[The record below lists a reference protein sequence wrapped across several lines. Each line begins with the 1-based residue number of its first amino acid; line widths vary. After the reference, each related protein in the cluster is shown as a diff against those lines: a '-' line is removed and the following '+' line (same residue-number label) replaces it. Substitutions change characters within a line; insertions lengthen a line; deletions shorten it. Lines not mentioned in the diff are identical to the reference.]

1 MKIPTNINFRLLC
14 LLLSAMLLGKFT
26 YGQVDSVT
34 EGESPTTGI
43 GEGLIGEGAEET
55 LDLANSSF
63 YGPRPFAEILTSN
76 FSKTWSPSAVSS
88 IANRA
93 HVILINSEN
102 QYCLS
107 VTDGSMAGLQAIT
120 VSSLTDGTSTY
131 GRVLRSMFQ
140 LHDSNM
146 EVQASESLS
155 GTYSIR
161 PELKIYFAID
171 ADSPANQSSASSTL
185 ISRVKAV
192 DYSTITNPSYL
203 VFTFDGTA
211 TQTKL
216 KAASRFQYD
225 LSSSTFIPDTSWST
239 NHWLKIGQAG
249 VELVTLESDAST
261 FMVADATEL
270 IDFAN
275 NPGEAFNPASIDWQ
289 TNSFASWP
297 VNPSTDES
305 DVTALSISH
314 LSAPDGLA
322 YKDIDENY
330 RTQFGTSD
338 EARAVS
344 SAYLDQIEAALN
356 DGNESLRYDKSL
368 YLAVRD
374 NMLSHTFAAI
384 DEENAVLGEPT
395 VPFVYFTNAI
405 DSIGK
410 YHPFMVVGSHNGTGG
425 PNFLIDVA
433 RPPGDGTS
441 PSYGAQSV
449 TRNAVLSSTL
459 FKIPL
464 KDYGLVSA
472 LADNDLSGLNSLA
485 QDAEVSSS
493 SYNVFNY
500 SSTSVNGLAVDGVK
514 IYPAMNNTLVFAQTN
529 AEITSS
535 GVHVGRGMGLHYH
548 ADGHSFNGNGINLY
562 NIEDYE
568 GRSHPPIIGFSL
580 DGLALYGKYESQYS
594 NMDGAE
600 IALDDFGSHS
610 HDGYGQHYH
619 SHEKIVTN
627 EWNGESYEF
636 TEHFMLVGAYKGS
649 INDIPGFQE
658 GGTNQLKDSD
668 LGKYVGLTGTYV
680 NTSFDTNIDNN
691 QDPTAGSG
699 DDSVGGEA
707 PATGNSD
714 YAPDLIN
721 GLTVDFHE
729 IAITA
734 IGENDDYGIET
745 VTFNETEASSFDTDE
760 GKITSQKYTYTK
772 TSDNTATI
780 AFDDSGESEETF
792 YENFFLTFS
801 SNTYAEGTWEEFEDG
816 VDYNG
821 TFTFTVISSKSEE
834 GETPTTGEG
843 DDKPKNLEE
852 ALLVFDA
859 QVYLDLNS
867 DLKDAFG
874 GDLVLAETHF
884 KDNGFAEGREFLAK
898 IEEGDDPT
906 EGGDPTTGEGDE
918 TPKSIEE
925 ALLVFDPQVYL
936 DLNPDLK
943 DALGGDLD
951 LAEAHFKDNGF
962 AEGREFLADSG
973 EGEHPTDGGDP
984 TTGEGGEQPTEGQKP
999 AIEMVPMSEV
1009 EDFVNIIK
1017 QDKPSYESANIV
1029 WVEKIN
1035 DLMDESNFIYKVD
1048 LDSGVSLI
1056 LDNEGK
1062 FIHSENSDDFAFVEE
1077 ETIPEDQY
1085 SDQIKAAIETAYS
1098 GATIVELVKEFSLEI
1113 PENPDQEREFIYF
1126 AIIEQDGEKLEV
1138 GLDRNSKILL
1148 TEKYEESEFEQ
1159 NEWKPFE
1166 LPSSVQSYL
1175 TENYNDGEDEV
1186 QFWADER
1193 PSFDGQGMEIVAYL
1207 DNGTEVI
1214 FDSTGN
1220 FVSEFDPWKAFEENL
1235 DAGLEF
1241 DSTRSSWGNG
1251 EQQSQFTNSSSSGLN
1266 PAYVHV
1272 GKIEDNSSVNDDEP
1286 QMGMKSMMYRV
1297 SLLNQEL
1304 LSTTPSLNDFEL
1316 SQTDLPVN
1324 TKLNLTFT
1332 YEMGPPRY
1340 LIVSGAKVTAFKHR
1354 MPDWE
1359 NPGSFTISAETVA
1372 PVASDSNLDG
1382 SIASTFGI
1390 TIEMGGERFYE
1401 GAIFETNVIGLDVGA
1416 SQYSSSW
1423 DPVTSFALN
1432 GKAGVETSVRAYLP
1446 RRLLTDN
1453 FGIMDPNDVKAAI
1466 LDSDGKLNYI
1476 NGSFEEGA
1484 EGVGSEFSRK
1494 PYKGI
1499 DERDVESFAF
1509 LDPTDMAKNEFH
1521 LGDDSFGISSPNLGQ
1536 DSGSPEIDGNHNE
1549 STLIGGGEGNHV
1561 DGIEEGGDTFSS
1573 DEELHGGQ
1581 GDSPALVDASEIPV
1595 IDGEETEPGAVI
1607 EGAQEAPLGNGVEIS
1622 DDERFEQTSSETSP
1636 TYTDGARR
1644 SGNVEPTK
1652 SKFDFNGDQFGDS
1665 LLEVSFTTNNFPG
1678 EVQIG
1683 DPYEDPFANLD
1694 ESSFGSVSG
1703 VVTTSEGVALK
1714 DYDVWFFKAPEEG
1727 GDIYGGEPVFFNFEI
1742 NEDGSYIAKLPA
1754 GNYHAEAQAYD
1765 FSTDTPYKPVIA
1777 MDENGTVTFVINDSN
1792 STYIQDFVLEAEF
1805 RMSFERAS
1813 ISGSVSKAGQGQV
1826 RDVFFEL
1833 FPVENGERVTDY
1845 PVHSFSIDRDGKI
1858 MGEAPVGTF
1867 DLEVF
1872 SHDNSLFMAEEK
1884 QITIIAG
1891 DVNDL
1896 GVIELSERALVSVS
1910 GTIKDATG
1918 SPIWA
1923 DVIFVNPND
1932 PEDLFWPMFD
1942 EDAENLE
1949 EGEFSVKIPEGNYFI
1964 QANRFDGLYL
1974 SQLYDADDNG
1984 SADIVSITAGFAD
1997 QIDFVLESRP
2007 TATLTL
2013 QLVDANTSEPIK
2025 YGWFDFFDA
2034 EDEFGSMI
2042 FPDIGMMDFESDDF
2056 NGTYNLKIPGGTYKM
2071 SIGADGYESVFRII
2085 DESGQEDWAVTTW
2098 DQGSS
2103 IKVTD
2108 GNTTSLGTVS
2118 INGFQ
2123 TSEAERFGFK
2133 WLDEG
2138 QEPTGFTL
2146 KGKVKTNKGS
2156 DVPKARI
2163 IAHTEDYLFWIDN
2176 YSSRADGSFELKNL
2190 PAGDWI
2196 VFAEPPFDSDAFLS
2210 FRESSAVSINL
2221 PESNGTAIDL
2231 VLQGSNIS
2239 GRILYPKKDIKSGTN
2254 KDKSLSNVSVWAYR
2268 DEDGDGEPDYDDEV
2282 RLGNQTL
2289 SEAYGDTDED
2299 GFFSFYLADAGK
2311 YSLRLE
2317 LPGELSSLAPPPLQF
2332 SLRNPADD
2340 LQLGNAIRI
2349 DWKSDVKATSF
2360 DIERKASKE
2369 SSYKSLFSSDSNV
2382 SNSIK
2387 PTAQI
2392 KSYVDTTITTGE
2404 TYSYRLIAETTKG
2417 KVTLDSSTVRVSKPM
2432 IYLAPPSKIVTGRVV
2447 DANSSV
2453 IAGAEVVA
2461 WREEGEGWSST
2472 FSGDDGTFE
2481 LTAGQ
2486 GKWEITVY
2494 RPFDTKV
2501 DWVYDQQPKRV
2512 LFKNDNSKQINEV
2525 NFTVSRM
2532 SGGKIVGSI
2541 AIPEGKSASDLAQYV
2556 FIDAFSPKG
2565 EGNWANPDSSGKF
2578 EIPLQPGEY
2587 ELSIWVDPAMTG
2599 FGSPPI
2605 QILRVNSNSVDVG
2618 ELSLTSR
2625 DQTIQGV
2632 VKTLQ
2637 DKVLANVEVWAWSEE
2652 GGWVSDTTNT
2662 SGEYSLSV
2670 SPGRW
2675 EIGYDLPVAADGS
2688 LPPYKVAPPK
2698 RIKVGPNDTSK
2709 SMDFILKDAGAK
2721 IKGVV
2726 YGPTGGP
2733 VSNLDAW
2740 VYVSAIT
2747 NGFQENDFAE
2757 IVAEVPINSRGE
2769 FVFPSLPGT
2778 YSVGLWLPPSS
2789 GFVPPSEKTFT
2800 IEEIDGS
2807 TVVKDSN
2814 ETIVSQ
2820 VVFNLS
2826 ANDASIEGT
2835 FKLNGTILSGLTGE
2849 VYAIRMDGEGR
2860 STSSIEDNG
2869 TYSLLLSP
2877 GNWLVDYYIEND
2889 SQSRKLP
2896 SQPSE
2901 SYQVIAVKGQSV
2913 IQDFALVSATASI
2926 SGNVLY
2932 DANNTSVT
2940 ESSLYV
2946 WAFREGTSSI
2956 AEYWSE
2962 VETDENGTYSISV
2975 LPGGEYEVGAYLSQS
2990 LRDSGYLEPSI
3001 MSASV
3006 TSGNVIDLNLTI
3018 AKPSSLNFISGTISK
3033 STNEPIEGVE
3043 VYAWADDGRE
3053 LSTLTDANGSYEL
3066 LVTSGSV
3073 WHVGAEYGEIDDN
3086 GTETLFFA
3094 ENEVDVDLKTV
3105 DSISDLNISL
3115 SQPDFEVPDGSSNT
3129 FDPSSDFVTKLPD
3142 GSELTIP
3149 GGAANVSSDVT
3160 SVRLVI
3166 TPTAKGLSKSA
3177 NEKPADY
3184 GYSLELFDNNGK
3196 KVEGNFKKDVI
3207 LTIPIDI
3214 NASIKKGMDVD
3225 NIEAKY
3231 YSSTKDAWE
3240 TAKTSTWDKNSSK
3253 LSLTTDHFTTF
3264 AAVSAPDVSDL
3275 VKNIAKVD
3283 STTYGDWYNLSWLG
3297 YFYDASSGW
3306 IYHAELGWLYSK
3318 EESNGNF
3325 WLYESEIGWLWTGP
3339 SYFDVSS
3346 DSKAFFYSVFDAG
3359 WLYFKLDGGLKKF
3372 YRYSD
3377 QKWILPDRTETT
3389 KP

>member
-1220 FVSEFDPWKAFEENL
+1220 FVSEFDPWKAFEENM
-1235 DAGLEF
+1235 DAGL
-1241 DSTRSSWGNG
+1241 
-1251 EQQSQFTNSSSSGLN
+1251 
-1266 PAYVHV
+1266 
-1272 GKIEDNSSVNDDEP
+1272 
-1286 QMGMKSMMYRV
+1286 RV
-1297 SLLNQEL
+1297 
-1304 LSTTPSLNDFEL
+1304 
-1316 SQTDLPVN
+1316 
-1324 TKLNLTFT
+1324 
-1332 YEMGPPRY
+1332 
-1340 LIVSGAKVTAFKHR
+1340 
-1354 MPDWE
+1354 
-1359 NPGSFTISAETVA
+1359 
-1372 PVASDSNLDG
+1372 
-1382 SIASTFGI
+1382 
-1390 TIEMGGERFYE
+1390 
-1401 GAIFETNVIGLDVGA
+1401 
-1416 SQYSSSW
+1416 
-1423 DPVTSFALN
+1423 
-1432 GKAGVETSVRAYLP
+1432 
-1446 RRLLTDN
+1446 
-1453 FGIMDPNDVKAAI
+1453 
-1466 LDSDGKLNYI
+1466 
-1476 NGSFEEGA
+1476 
-1484 EGVGSEFSRK
+1484 
-1494 PYKGI
+1494 
-1499 DERDVESFAF
+1499 
-1509 LDPTDMAKNEFH
+1509 
-1521 LGDDSFGISSPNLGQ
+1521 
-1536 DSGSPEIDGNHNE
+1536 
-1549 STLIGGGEGNHV
+1549 
-1561 DGIEEGGDTFSS
+1561 
-1573 DEELHGGQ
+1573 
-1581 GDSPALVDASEIPV
+1581 
-1595 IDGEETEPGAVI
+1595 
-1607 EGAQEAPLGNGVEIS
+1607 
-1622 DDERFEQTSSETSP
+1622 
-1636 TYTDGARR
+1636 
-1644 SGNVEPTK
+1644 
-1652 SKFDFNGDQFGDS
+1652 
-1665 LLEVSFTTNNFPG
+1665 
-1678 EVQIG
+1678 
-1683 DPYEDPFANLD
+1683 
-1694 ESSFGSVSG
+1694 
-1703 VVTTSEGVALK
+1703 
-1714 DYDVWFFKAPEEG
+1714 
-1727 GDIYGGEPVFFNFEI
+1727 
-1742 NEDGSYIAKLPA
+1742 
-1754 GNYHAEAQAYD
+1754 
-1765 FSTDTPYKPVIA
+1765 
-1777 MDENGTVTFVINDSN
+1777 
-1792 STYIQDFVLEAEF
+1792 
-1805 RMSFERAS
+1805 
-1813 ISGSVSKAGQGQV
+1813 
-1826 RDVFFEL
+1826 
-1833 FPVENGERVTDY
+1833 
-1845 PVHSFSIDRDGKI
+1845 
-1858 MGEAPVGTF
+1858 
-1867 DLEVF
+1867 
-1872 SHDNSLFMAEEK
+1872 
-1884 QITIIAG
+1884 
-1891 DVNDL
+1891 
-1896 GVIELSERALVSVS
+1896 
-1910 GTIKDATG
+1910 
-1918 SPIWA
+1918 
-1923 DVIFVNPND
+1923 
-1932 PEDLFWPMFD
+1932 
-1942 EDAENLE
+1942 
-1949 EGEFSVKIPEGNYFI
+1949 
-1964 QANRFDGLYL
+1964 
-1974 SQLYDADDNG
+1974 
-1984 SADIVSITAGFAD
+1984 
-1997 QIDFVLESRP
+1997 
-2007 TATLTL
+2007 
-2013 QLVDANTSEPIK
+2013 
-2025 YGWFDFFDA
+2025 
-2034 EDEFGSMI
+2034 
-2042 FPDIGMMDFESDDF
+2042 
-2056 NGTYNLKIPGGTYKM
+2056 
-2071 SIGADGYESVFRII
+2071 
-2085 DESGQEDWAVTTW
+2085 
-2098 DQGSS
+2098 
-2103 IKVTD
+2103 
-2108 GNTTSLGTVS
+2108 
-2118 INGFQ
+2118 
-2123 TSEAERFGFK
+2123 
-2133 WLDEG
+2133 
-2138 QEPTGFTL
+2138 
-2146 KGKVKTNKGS
+2146 
-2156 DVPKARI
+2156 
-2163 IAHTEDYLFWIDN
+2163 
-2176 YSSRADGSFELKNL
+2176 
-2190 PAGDWI
+2190 
-2196 VFAEPPFDSDAFLS
+2196 
-2210 FRESSAVSINL
+2210 
-2221 PESNGTAIDL
+2221 
-2231 VLQGSNIS
+2231 
-2239 GRILYPKKDIKSGTN
+2239 
-2254 KDKSLSNVSVWAYR
+2254 
-2268 DEDGDGEPDYDDEV
+2268 
-2282 RLGNQTL
+2282 
-2289 SEAYGDTDED
+2289 
-2299 GFFSFYLADAGK
+2299 
-2311 YSLRLE
+2311 
-2317 LPGELSSLAPPPLQF
+2317 
-2332 SLRNPADD
+2332 
-2340 LQLGNAIRI
+2340 
-2349 DWKSDVKATSF
+2349 
-2360 DIERKASKE
+2360 
-2369 SSYKSLFSSDSNV
+2369 
-2382 SNSIK
+2382 
-2387 PTAQI
+2387 
-2392 KSYVDTTITTGE
+2392 
-2404 TYSYRLIAETTKG
+2404 
-2417 KVTLDSSTVRVSKPM
+2417 
-2432 IYLAPPSKIVTGRVV
+2432 
-2447 DANSSV
+2447 
-2453 IAGAEVVA
+2453 
-2461 WREEGEGWSST
+2461 
-2472 FSGDDGTFE
+2472 
-2481 LTAGQ
+2481 
-2486 GKWEITVY
+2486 
-2494 RPFDTKV
+2494 
-2501 DWVYDQQPKRV
+2501 
-2512 LFKNDNSKQINEV
+2512 
-2525 NFTVSRM
+2525 
-2532 SGGKIVGSI
+2532 
-2541 AIPEGKSASDLAQYV
+2541 
-2556 FIDAFSPKG
+2556 
-2565 EGNWANPDSSGKF
+2565 
-2578 EIPLQPGEY
+2578 
-2587 ELSIWVDPAMTG
+2587 
-2599 FGSPPI
+2599 
-2605 QILRVNSNSVDVG
+2605 
-2618 ELSLTSR
+2618 
-2625 DQTIQGV
+2625 
-2632 VKTLQ
+2632 
-2637 DKVLANVEVWAWSEE
+2637 
-2652 GGWVSDTTNT
+2652 
-2662 SGEYSLSV
+2662 
-2670 SPGRW
+2670 
-2675 EIGYDLPVAADGS
+2675 
-2688 LPPYKVAPPK
+2688 
-2698 RIKVGPNDTSK
+2698 
-2709 SMDFILKDAGAK
+2709 
-2721 IKGVV
+2721 
-2726 YGPTGGP
+2726 
-2733 VSNLDAW
+2733 
-2740 VYVSAIT
+2740 
-2747 NGFQENDFAE
+2747 
-2757 IVAEVPINSRGE
+2757 
-2769 FVFPSLPGT
+2769 
-2778 YSVGLWLPPSS
+2778 
-2789 GFVPPSEKTFT
+2789 
-2800 IEEIDGS
+2800 
-2807 TVVKDSN
+2807 
-2814 ETIVSQ
+2814 
-2820 VVFNLS
+2820 
-2826 ANDASIEGT
+2826 
-2835 FKLNGTILSGLTGE
+2835 
-2849 VYAIRMDGEGR
+2849 
-2860 STSSIEDNG
+2860 
-2869 TYSLLLSP
+2869 
-2877 GNWLVDYYIEND
+2877 
-2889 SQSRKLP
+2889 
-2896 SQPSE
+2896 
-2901 SYQVIAVKGQSV
+2901 
-2913 IQDFALVSATASI
+2913 
-2926 SGNVLY
+2926 
-2932 DANNTSVT
+2932 
-2940 ESSLYV
+2940 
-2946 WAFREGTSSI
+2946 
-2956 AEYWSE
+2956 
-2962 VETDENGTYSISV
+2962 
-2975 LPGGEYEVGAYLSQS
+2975 
-2990 LRDSGYLEPSI
+2990 
-3001 MSASV
+3001 
-3006 TSGNVIDLNLTI
+3006 
-3018 AKPSSLNFISGTISK
+3018 
-3033 STNEPIEGVE
+3033 
-3043 VYAWADDGRE
+3043 
-3053 LSTLTDANGSYEL
+3053 
-3066 LVTSGSV
+3066 
-3073 WHVGAEYGEIDDN
+3073 
-3086 GTETLFFA
+3086 
-3094 ENEVDVDLKTV
+3094 
-3105 DSISDLNISL
+3105 
-3115 SQPDFEVPDGSSNT
+3115 
-3129 FDPSSDFVTKLPD
+3129 
-3142 GSELTIP
+3142 
-3149 GGAANVSSDVT
+3149 
-3160 SVRLVI
+3160 
-3166 TPTAKGLSKSA
+3166 
-3177 NEKPADY
+3177 
-3184 GYSLELFDNNGK
+3184 
-3196 KVEGNFKKDVI
+3196 
-3207 LTIPIDI
+3207 
-3214 NASIKKGMDVD
+3214 
-3225 NIEAKY
+3225 
-3231 YSSTKDAWE
+3231 
-3240 TAKTSTWDKNSSK
+3240 
-3253 LSLTTDHFTTF
+3253 
-3264 AAVSAPDVSDL
+3264 
-3275 VKNIAKVD
+3275 
-3283 STTYGDWYNLSWLG
+3283 
-3297 YFYDASSGW
+3297 
-3306 IYHAELGWLYSK
+3306 
-3318 EESNGNF
+3318 
-3325 WLYESEIGWLWTGP
+3325 
-3339 SYFDVSS
+3339 
-3346 DSKAFFYSVFDAG
+3346 
-3359 WLYFKLDGGLKKF
+3359 
-3372 YRYSD
+3372 
-3377 QKWILPDRTETT
+3377 
-3389 KP
+3389 